1 LSDPTKGSTID
12 VPPQLE
18 QIAAAVAGV
27 SSKLEYPIKDQEHGS
42 ALLGEDAKVEY
53 EGRSYSVAELRKL
66 IPPEYFPIESEP
78 DLIAKIADLELRH
91 SDRAAKFTP
100 ERADE
105 RPRPD
110 VPIEISD
117 EDRPPPGAGPA
128 VRPVKR

>member
-1 LSDPTKGSTID
+1 
-12 VPPQLE
+12 
-18 QIAAAVAGV
+18 V
-27 SSKLEYPIKDQEHGS
+27 SSKLEFPIKDQEHGA

-53 EGRSYSVAELRKL
+53 EGRSYSVAELRRL
-66 IPPEYFPIESEP
+66 IPPEYFPIESEH

-110 VPIEISD
+110 VPIEPIEISD